1 MGERLSIPLMPLAI
15 EIYIIGEICDISR
28 ITLFLIAFYK
38 NIGNIVLRF
47 VIGYYFK
54 IHRSLKRRTWL
65 GNRWFAAT
73 QERQGYMAD
82 KTIPRPVQPKRKKVK
97 VLVPLAKKK
106 KVKHAKETD
115 PLALY
120 LKQIS
125 RYPLLTA
132 EEEISIGAKIQ
143 DARLQ
148 VRLLDESR
156 LTSGLSDEAWANE
169 RTQWERE
176 LIAIKNR
183 MISSNLRLVV
193 SIAKNYQHRGLGLLD
208 LIDEGNIGLIEAVER
223 FDYTRG
229 CRFSTYGTWWIR
241 QAIIK
246 SLADKGR
253 VIRIPIHMLNT
264 IKKCYFVAK
273 QLTQDLGRDPYPEEL
288 AEKLGMEP
296 KKVKEIMKL
305 SQETASLDTT
315 VDEDNVTHLSDLI
328 KDENV
333 VEPFEEVFSMALQD
347 TLGDVLKNLSQ
358 REITIIKLRYGLNG
372 EGPRTLEETGK
383 LLGITRE
390 RVRQI
395 QEKAIQKLKEL
406 QELSAFQEES

>member
-1 MGERLSIPLMPLAI
+1 
-15 EIYIIGEICDISR
+15 
-28 ITLFLIAFYK
+28 
-38 NIGNIVLRF
+38 
-47 VIGYYFK
+47 
-54 IHRSLKRRTWL
+54 
-65 GNRWFAAT
+65 
-73 QERQGYMAD
+73 
-82 KTIPRPVQPKRKKVK
+82 
-97 VLVPLAKKK
+97 
-106 KVKHAKETD
+106 
-115 PLALY
+115 
-120 LKQIS
+120 
-125 RYPLLTA
+125 
-132 EEEISIGAKIQ
+132 
-143 DARLQ
+143 
-148 VRLLDESR
+148 
-156 LTSGLSDEAWANE
+156 
-169 RTQWERE
+169 
-176 LIAIKNR
+176 

-193 SIAKNYQHRGLGLLD
+193 SIAKNYQHRGLSLLD

-273 QLTQDLGRDPYPEEL
+273 QLTQELGRDPRPEEL
-288 AEKLGMEP
+288 AEKLGMDA

-406 QELSAFQEES
+406 KELTEYRGNFN